1 MEVFIMV
8 TALLTAAEK
17 TSKLLKIAGILVVVG
32 LGCQKA
38 GPEVKRMVTE
48 HKQKKEF
55 KNKEA

>member
-1 MEVFIMV
+1 MV